1 MWTAKMSRQAPM
13 ALTHGSQASA
23 GCPSPPL
30 SQPHRRHHHRQ
41 QQQQQQQQEERS
53 PGPPDPQ
60 PEWATADRNPPGSR
74 SAIAVRMYIVRT
86 SCGCGLVSCP
96 PSQPSSVSRTYRRRE
111 KAKKRRTQKARRTDE
126 PHRQG
131 SQQRPRPRP
140 QQSLHGCVGHPPPV
154 LELTVRVPVRA
165 GFPLRPR
172 PAFGLARTG
181 QSFFF
186 FLQGSRAGM
195 SNRSE
200 LALRCGWLGGSYP
213 GEAGWQCISA
223 RAPSEGPT
231 PSSSKQCRIAG
242 RRRNNGASELP
253 PPSRPGLANRPE
265 RPRET
270 KQNNP
275 KRTETNGPRDP
286 RVACGAGVRQP
297 SLPPSLRSPSP
308 EIDAAWNTSPPGRG
322 SP

>member
-1 MWTAKMSRQAPM
+1 MSRQAPM

-30 SQPHRRHHHRQ
+30 SQPHRRHHHR

-140 QQSLHGCVGHPPPV
+140 QQSLHGCVGHPPPRARADRPRARSCWV
-154 LELTVRVPVRA
+154 PAASTASARSGPDWAVFLFFSSRARARGCRTEASSLSAAAGWADLTRGRRA
-165 GFPLRPR
+165 GSASARVRHPRDRPRRRPNNAGSLADDETTAPRSCPR
-172 PAFGLARTG
+172 PA
-181 QSFFF
+181 
-186 FLQGSRAGM
+186 
-195 SNRSE
+195 
-200 LALRCGWLGGSYP
+200 
-213 GEAGWQCISA
+213 
-223 RAPSEGPT
+223 GP
-231 PSSSKQCRIAG
+231 A
-242 RRRNNGASELP
+242 
-253 PPSRPGLANRPE
+253 
-265 RPRET
+265 
-270 KQNNP
+270 
-275 KRTETNGPRDP
+275 
-286 RVACGAGVRQP
+286 
-297 SLPPSLRSPSP
+297 
-308 EIDAAWNTSPPGRG
+308 
-322 SP
+322 